1 MHFITGSFK
10 ILFLS
15 DYVWVVYATD
25 HKAALNI
32 KGFVVSYYIN
42 ITWNLS

>member
-1 MHFITGSFK
+1 MHVSTGFLK

-25 HKAALNI
+25 HKALA
-32 KGFVVSYYIN
+32 Y
-42 ITWNLS
+42 